1 MNRFLKIK
9 KIDKGFFSVELLI
22 VLFIAA
28 GFVISGYQLYSS
40 VLNASLSG
48 KSDITA
54 SNIANDYME
63 RYRYRASTPCNEKNN
78 Y

>member
-1 MNRFLKIK
+1 MNHFLKIK

-54 SNIANDYME
+54 SNIANDYM
-63 RYRYRASTPCNEKNN
+63 
-78 Y
+78 